1 MYIVLIAWL
10 YVTVLMAL
18 TESSVVAGM
27 LTFVFYGLL
36 PTALLWWLFGRPG
49 KRHRAAHLPEK
60 APPPEDQESKAE
72 H

>member
-1 MYIVLIAWL
+1 MYIIVIAWL

-18 TESSVVAGM
+18 TETSVVAGI
-27 LTFVFYGLL
+27 LTLVFYGLL

-49 KRHRAAHLPEK
+49 RGRRAARIPEK
-60 APPPEDQESKAE
+60 APPPDDRASKVE